1 MVVRSPYD
9 PDGEAAKT
17 TGAAVRPNNLSG
29 RCVRMFSYNIFE
41 GGEGRADELA
51 EVIAAQR
58 ADIVALIEADNIDV
72 LERIAARLDMD
83 YIQAAGK
90 KHSVAVLSRWAMVE
104 SINHSHT
111 SAAGRTRPS
120 CLLEALIKDSA
131 GREWVVGAVHLH
143 PRAGE
148 ADEEIREEEVTG
160 LLDLFEHHR
169 LAHRPHILA
178 GDFNANSPIQE
189 IDPEKT
195 KESTREDWRR
205 NGGVLPR
212 RVIQRLINAGYVDT
226 LHAVKGEAAGRM
238 GTFTTQH
245 PGQRVDY
252 VFAHGLS
259 NQLTDAWIEQD
270 RLAKYSS
277 DHFPIGAAFD

>member
-1 MVVRSPYD
+1 MRI
-9 PDGEAAKT
+9 
-17 TGAAVRPNNLSG
+17 
-29 RCVRMFSYNIFE
+29 FSYNILD

-51 EVIAAQR
+51 EVILAQR
-58 ADIVALIEADNIDV
+58 ADIVTLIEADNLDV
-72 LERIAARLDMD
+72 LERIAHRLGMD
-83 YIQAAGK
+83 YIHAPGK
-90 KHSVAVLSRWAMVE
+90 KHSSAVLSHWPIVE
-104 SINHSHT
+104 SINHSHS
-111 SAAGRTRPS
+111 SAAGKTRPS
-120 CLLEALIKDSA
+120 CLLEALIKDPD

-148 ADEEIREEEVTG
+148 ADEDIREQEVAG

-169 LAHRPHILA
+169 LARRPHILA
-178 GDFNANSPIQE
+178 GDFNANSPIQH

-205 NGGVLPR
+205 NGGVIPR
-212 RVIQRLINAGYVDT
+212 RVIQRLLMAGYVDT
-226 LHAVKGEAAGRM
+226 LHAIHGEAAGRM

-259 NQLTDAWIEQD
+259 SKLKDAWIEQD

-277 DHFPIGAAFD
+277 DHFPIGAAFA